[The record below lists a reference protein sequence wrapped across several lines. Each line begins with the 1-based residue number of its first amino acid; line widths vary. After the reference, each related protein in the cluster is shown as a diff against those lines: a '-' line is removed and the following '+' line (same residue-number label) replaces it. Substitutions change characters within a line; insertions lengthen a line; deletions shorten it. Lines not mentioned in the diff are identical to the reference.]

1 MYSVPDLTS
10 ITIVTVTFDELVQW
24 NKEVDDKSD
33 DEENVQNV
41 SGIQLKLRFLREVR
55 RAQLTVSRALRTT
68 A

>member
-33 DEENVQNV
+33 DEEQWRLVGV
-41 SGIQLKLRFLREVR
+41 
-55 RAQLTVSRALRTT
+55 
-68 A
+68 